1 MSLAEI
7 VGVWKRVGCEIWS
20 CLEEINALIRV
31 VNVSASF
38 VGKNEDLRPNERH

>member
-1 MSLAEI
+1 MLWQVLCYLGLS
-7 VGVWKRVGCEIWS
+7 CETELTRRLTGS
-20 CLEEINALIRV
+20 QGIRV